1 MKTTIDIPE
10 KAMNGLLKVTGM
22 ASKKA
27 AVNMA
32 IDSYIRQAK
41 LRDLQALRGSVDD
54 FMTQDDLQALRDD

>member
-1 MKTTIDIPE
+1 MKTTIDIPK

-32 IDSYIRQAK
+32 IDNYIRLAK
-41 LRDLQALRGSVDD
+41 LRDLQAMRGSVDD
-54 FMTQDDLQALRDD
+54 FTTLDDLQVLRA